1 MPPGDVWIAVSQR
14 LGERAGDLAQQEQ
27 PVENGIPQYP
37 VFIPPSRL
45 MLSRY
50 SRMARV
56 VSARPATYRSSRRIQ
71 DLRVAQDLI
80 ADDPVQAFLRD

>member
-1 MPPGDVWIAVSQR
+1 
-14 LGERAGDLAQQEQ
+14 
-27 PVENGIPQYP
+27 
-37 VFIPPSRL
+37 
-45 MLSRY
+45 
-50 SRMARV
+50 V